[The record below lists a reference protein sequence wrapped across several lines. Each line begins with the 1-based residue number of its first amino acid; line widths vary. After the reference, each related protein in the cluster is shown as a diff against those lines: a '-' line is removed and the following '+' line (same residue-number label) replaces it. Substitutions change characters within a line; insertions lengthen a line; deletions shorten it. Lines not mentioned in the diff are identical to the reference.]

1 VSPLSSAKVVT
12 IAAHDGPLVE
22 VASVVLPA
30 TSWAEQTGTYV
41 NSKGL
46 AQVSDQA
53 LESQGSSKPAWLQ
66 LNAVATVL
74 GYEASWTKVKQIR
87 AHLAAP
93 PQPAASSTATTQAT
107 AE

>member
-1 VSPLSSAKVVT
+1 MVT

-30 TSWAEQTGTYV
+30 TSWAEQTGTFV
-41 NSKGL
+41 NSKGMR
-46 AQVSDQA
+46 QVSEQA

-87 AHLAAP
+87 AQLAAP
-93 PQPAASSTATTQAT
+93 PVTRSTAPTTQAT
-107 AE
+107 GRVNLVQAS